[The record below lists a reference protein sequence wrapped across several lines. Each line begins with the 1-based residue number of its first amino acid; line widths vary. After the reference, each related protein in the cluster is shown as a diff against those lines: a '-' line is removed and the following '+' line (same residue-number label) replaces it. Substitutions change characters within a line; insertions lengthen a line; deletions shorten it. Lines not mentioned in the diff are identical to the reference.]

1 VIAFCNILASM
12 KHTINPKIEVTPLMV
27 RVRPTTK
34 EILRN
39 AALAQR
45 RSMAAIV
52 DDLIVDHLGRQYSNA
67 DSRLQSFLRSGNE

>member
-1 VIAFCNILASM
+1 M

-67 DSRLQSFLRSGNE
+67 DARLQSFLRSGNE

>member
-1 VIAFCNILASM
+1 MIAFCNILESM
-12 KHTINPKIEVTPLMV
+12 KHTINPKIQVTPLMV
-27 RVRPTTK
+27 RVRPSSK

-52 DDLIVDHLGRQYSNA
+52 DDLIIDHLGRQYSSANT
-67 DSRLQSFLRSGNE
+67 RLQSFLRTGNE

>member
-1 VIAFCNILASM
+1 M

>member
-1 VIAFCNILASM
+1 M
-12 KHTINPKIEVTPLMV
+12 KHTINPKIQVTPLMV
-27 RVRPTTK
+27 RVRPASK

-52 DDLIVDHLGRQYSNA
+52 DDLIIDNLGRQYSSA
-67 DSRLQSFLRSGNE
+67 DNRLQSFLRSGNE

>member
-1 VIAFCNILASM
+1 M

-67 DSRLQSFLRSGNE
+67 DSRLQSYLRSGNE